1 MIVMEAAVIAGL
13 CSYHCK
19 QNPFV
24 QGFGAVGVPT
34 KLTDAAHSYKR
45 VNYVDSKVFVFV
57 CVCGPLLLRVNPQNP
72 QTKQPEFWIRFFG
85 AGG

>member
-1 MIVMEAAVIAGL
+1 MEAAVIAGL

-57 CVCGPLLLRVNPQNP
+57 CVWTSVAKSESTEPSN
-72 QTKQPEFWIRFFG
+72 QT
-85 AGG
+85 A